1 MKTLRRCPLQW
12 THTEIVDNMNATI
25 EQNAFKENLLSDK
38 TAIVTGAS
46 RGIGAAIAQRLCEAG
61 ANVVLCSRSAESVA
75 QIADTLQD
83 KGYSTYAMA
92 ADISEKADVEALIEK
107 TIAQFSHIDILVN
120 NAGIT
125 RDMLLMRLKD
135 EDWDAVLQTN
145 LTGTM
150 YCTRAVL
157 RPMIRQK
164 SGRIINISSVVGLIG
179 NAGQANYAAAKAGII
194 GFTKATAKEVGTRGI
209 TVNAIAPG
217 FITTDMTA
225 QIPEE
230 NQKQLLELIPL
241 REFGHPEDV
250 ADAVCFLASDAA
262 RYITGQTLQVDG
274 GMVM

>member
-1 MKTLRRCPLQW
+1 MDEC
-12 THTEIVDNMNATI
+12 V
-25 EQNAFKENLLSDK
+25 FKEDILSGK

-46 RGIGAAIAQRLCEAG
+46 RGIGAAIAQRLCQVG
-61 ANVVLCSRSAESVA
+61 ANVVICSRSTEAIT
-75 QIADTLQD
+75 QIAATLQD
-83 KGYSTYAMA
+83 KGYNAHALA
-92 ADISEKADVEALIEK
+92 ADISQKTDVETLIEA
-107 TIAQFSHIDILVN
+107 TLEQYSQIDILVN

-135 EDWDAVLQTN
+135 EDWETVLQTN

-164 SGRIINISSVVGLIG
+164 SGRIINISSVIGLMG
-179 NAGQANYAAAKAGII
+179 NPGQASYAAAKAGII
-194 GFTKATAKEVGTRGI
+194 GLTKTTAKEVGTRGI
-209 TVNAIAPG
+209 TVNAVAPG

-230 NQKQLLELIPL
+230 FQKKLLELIPL
-241 REFGHPEDV
+241 QSFGTPEDI
-250 ADAVCFLASDAA
+250 ADIVCFLASDAA
-262 RYITGQTLQVDG
+262 HYITGQTMQVDG

>member
-1 MKTLRRCPLQW
+1 MDVT
-12 THTEIVDNMNATI
+12 TEQSIFRAD
-25 EQNAFKENLLSDK
+25 LLSGK

-46 RGIGAAIAQRLCEAG
+46 RGIGAAIAHRLCEAG

-75 QIADTLQD
+75 EIADTLQD
-83 KGYSTYAMA
+83 KGYTTFSMA
-92 ADISEKADVEALIEK
+92 ADISEKTDVEALIEK
-107 TIAQFSHIDILVN
+107 TIEQFSQIDILVN

-125 RDMLLMRLKD
+125 RDTLLMRLKD
-135 EDWDAVLQTN
+135 EDWDVVLQTN

-164 SGRIINISSVVGLIG
+164 SGRIINISSVVGLSG
-179 NAGQANYAAAKAGII
+179 NAGQANYAAAKAGIL
-194 GFTKATAKEVGTRGI
+194 GLTKATAKEVGARGI

-225 QIPEE
+225 QIPEA
-230 NQKQLLELIPL
+230 NQEQLLEMIPL

-262 RYITGQTLQVDG
+262 RYITGQILQVDG

>member
-1 MKTLRRCPLQW
+1 MDVTTAQSTFR
-12 THTEIVDNMNATI
+12 ED
-25 EQNAFKENLLSDK
+25 LLNGK

-46 RGIGAAIAQRLCEAG
+46 RGIGAAIAHRLCETG
-61 ANVVLCSRSAESVA
+61 ANVVICSRSADTIA
-75 QIADTLQD
+75 QVADTLQD
-83 KGYSTYAMA
+83 KGYAVHAMV
-92 ADISEKADVEALIEK
+92 ADISQKADVEVLIKK
-107 TIAQFSHIDILVN
+107 TIAQFSQIDILVN

-135 EDWDAVLQTN
+135 EDWDTVLQTN

-157 RPMIRQK
+157 RPMIRQR
-164 SGRIINISSVVGLIG
+164 SGRIINISSVVGLMG
-179 NAGQANYAAAKAGII
+179 NAGQANYAAAKAGIL
-194 GFTKATAKEVGTRGI
+194 GLTKATAKEVGARGI

-225 QIPEE
+225 QIPEQSQE
-230 NQKQLLELIPL
+230 QILEMIPL
-241 REFGHPEDV
+241 RGFGDPEDV

>member
-1 MKTLRRCPLQW
+1 MGTVNKMDGTL
-12 THTEIVDNMNATI
+12 
-25 EQNAFKENLLSDK
+25 EQGAFREDLLSGK
-38 TAIVTGAS
+38 AALVTGAS
-46 RGIGAAIAQRLCEAG
+46 RGIGAAIAHRLCEAG
-61 ANVVLCSRSAESVA
+61 ANVVLCSRSAESVG
-75 QIADTLQD
+75 QIADTLQG
-83 KGYSTYAMA
+83 KGYTVFSMA
-92 ADISEKADVEALIEK
+92 ADISQKEDVESLMEK
-107 TIAQFSHIDILVN
+107 TLEQFSQIDILVN

-164 SGRIINISSVVGLIG
+164 SGRIINISSVVGLSG

-194 GFTKATAKEVGTRGI
+194 GLTKATAKEVGARGI

-225 QIPEE
+225 QIPEK
-230 NQKQLLELIPL
+230 NQEQLLDLIPL

-250 ADAVCFLASDAA
+250 AAAVCFLASDAA
-262 RYITGQTLQVDG
+262 RYITGQVLQVDG

>member
-1 MKTLRRCPLQW
+1 MDIT
-12 THTEIVDNMNATI
+12 TERS
-25 EQNAFKENLLSDK
+25 AFREDLLSGK

-46 RGIGAAIAQRLCEAG
+46 RGIGAAIAHRLCETG
-61 ANVVLCSRSAESVA
+61 ANVVICSRSADAIA
-75 QIADTLQD
+75 QVADTLQD
-83 KGYSTYAMA
+83 KGSVVHAMV
-92 ADISEKADVEALIEK
+92 ADISQKADVEALIEK
-107 TIAQFSHIDILVN
+107 TIADFSQIDILVN

-164 SGRIINISSVVGLIG
+164 SGRIINISSVIGLMG
-179 NAGQANYAAAKAGII
+179 NAGQASYAAAKAGIL
-194 GFTKATAKEVGTRGI
+194 GLTKATAKEVGARGI

-225 QIPEE
+225 QIPEQSQE
-230 NQKQLLELIPL
+230 QLREMIPL
-241 REFGHPEDV
+241 RGFGYPEDV
-250 ADAVCFLASDAA
+250 ADAVCFLASNAA
-262 RYITGQTLQVDG
+262 RYITGQILQVDG

>member
-1 MKTLRRCPLQW
+1 ML
-12 THTEIVDNMNATI
+12 NG
-25 EQNAFKENLLSDK
+25 K

-46 RGIGAAIAQRLCEAG
+46 RGIGAAIAHRLCEVG
-61 ANVVLCSRSAESVA
+61 ANVVICSRSTETISETAT
-75 QIADTLQD
+75 TLKD
-83 KGYSTYAMA
+83 KGYSIHAMA
-92 ADISEKADVEALIEK
+92 ADISKKEDVEALVEK
-107 TIAQFSHIDILVN
+107 TIEQFSQIDILVN

-164 SGRIINISSVVGLIG
+164 SGNIINISSVIGLMG
-179 NAGQANYAAAKAGII
+179 NAGQASYAAAKAGII
-194 GFTKATAKEVGTRGI
+194 GLTKTTAKEVGTRGI

-230 NQKQLLELIPL
+230 FQEKALELIPL
-241 REFGHPEDV
+241 QNFGAPEDV
-250 ADAVCFLASDAA
+250 ADAVCFLVSNAA

>member
-1 MKTLRRCPLQW
+1 MLTG
-12 THTEIVDNMNATI
+12 
-25 EQNAFKENLLSDK
+25 K

-46 RGIGAAIAQRLCEAG
+46 RGIGAAIARKLCEAG
-61 ANVVLCSRSAESVA
+61 ANVALCSRSAEAVA
-75 QIADTLQD
+75 AIADTLNGE
-83 KGYSTYAMA
+83 GYTAISTA
-92 ADISEKADVEALIEK
+92 ADISKKGDVEALIK
-107 TIAQFSHIDILVN
+107 TVLDRFSQIDILVN

-150 YCTRAVL
+150 YCTRAVM
-157 RPMIRQK
+157 RPMLRQR
-164 SGRIINISSVVGLIG
+164 SGRIINISSVIG
-179 NAGQANYAAAKAGII
+179 IMGNPGQASYAAAKAGII
-194 GFTKATAKEVGTRGI
+194 GFTKTIAREVGVRGI

-225 QIPEE
+225 QMPQQ
-230 NQKQLLELIPL
+230 NQEQLRALIPL
-241 REFGHPEDV
+241 RRFGSPEDV

-262 RYITGQTLQVDG
+262 RYITGQTLHVDG

>member
-1 MKTLRRCPLQW
+1 MDVKT
-12 THTEIVDNMNATI
+12 
-25 EQNAFKENLLSDK
+25 EQNAFRKDLLSGK

-46 RGIGAAIAQRLCEAG
+46 RGIGAASAQRLCEAG

-75 QIADTLQD
+75 QIADTLQGE
-83 KGYSTYAMA
+83 GYSTYAMA
-92 ADISEKADVEALIEK
+92 ADVSEKADVEALI
-107 TIAQFSHIDILVN
+107 AQTLDRFSQIDILVN

-135 EDWDAVLQTN
+135 EDWDTVLQTN

-157 RPMIRQK
+157 RPMIRQR
-164 SGRIINISSVVGLIG
+164 SGRIINISSVVGLVG
-179 NAGQANYAAAKAGII
+179 NPGQANYAAAKAGII
-194 GFTKATAKEVGTRGI
+194 GLTKATAKEVGARGI

-225 QIPEE
+225 QISEE
-230 NQKQLLELIPL
+230 HQKQLLELIPL

-250 ADAVCFLASDAA
+250 ADTVCFLASDAA

>member
-1 MKTLRRCPLQW
+1 MDVT
-12 THTEIVDNMNATI
+12 TE
-25 EQNAFKENLLSDK
+25 QSAFRTDLLSGK

-46 RGIGAAIAQRLCEAG
+46 RGIGAAIAHRLCATG
-61 ANVVLCSRSAESVA
+61 ANVVICSRSADAIARV
-75 QIADTLQD
+75 ADTLQD
-83 KGYSTYAMA
+83 KGHTVHAIA
-92 ADISEKADVEALIEK
+92 ADISQKTDVEALMEK
-107 TIAQFSHIDILVN
+107 TIAQFSQIDILVN

-125 RDMLLMRLKD
+125 RDTLLMRLKD
-135 EDWDAVLQTN
+135 EDWNAVLQTN

-164 SGRIINISSVVGLIG
+164 SGRIINISSVIGLIG
-179 NAGQANYAAAKAGII
+179 NAGQASYAAAKAGII
-194 GFTKATAKEVGTRGI
+194 GLTKATAKEVGARGI

-225 QIPEE
+225 QIPEQS
-230 NQKQLLELIPL
+230 QKQLLELIPL
-241 REFGHPEDV
+241 RNFGQPEDV

-262 RYITGQTLQVDG
+262 RYITGQILQIDG

>member
-1 MKTLRRCPLQW
+1 MDVT
-12 THTEIVDNMNATI
+12 TERS
-25 EQNAFKENLLSDK
+25 AFREDLLNDK

-61 ANVVLCSRSAESVA
+61 ANVVLCSRSAEAVTQVA
-75 QIADTLQD
+75 ETLQE
-83 KGYSTYAMA
+83 KGYTTLAMA
-92 ADISEKADVEALIEK
+92 ADISQKTDVEGLIEK
-107 TIAQFSHIDILVN
+107 TIAQFSQIDILVN

-164 SGRIINISSVVGLIG
+164 SGRIINISSVVGLAG

-194 GFTKATAKEVGTRGI
+194 GFTKATAKEVGARGI

-225 QIPEE
+225 QISED

-250 ADAVCFLASDAA
+250 ADAACFLASDAA

>member
-1 MKTLRRCPLQW
+1 MDVKNERS
-12 THTEIVDNMNATI
+12 
-25 EQNAFKENLLSDK
+25 AFKKDLLSGK

-61 ANVVLCSRSAESVA
+61 ANVVLCSRSADAVG
-75 QIADTLQD
+75 QIADTLQGN
-83 KGYSTYAMA
+83 GYTVLAMA
-92 ADISEKADVEALIEK
+92 ADISQKADVETLIEE
-107 TIAQFSHIDILVN
+107 TISQFSQIDILVN

-164 SGRIINISSVVGLIG
+164 SGRIINISSVVGLTG

-194 GFTKATAKEVGTRGI
+194 GFTKAIAKEIGARGI

-225 QIPEE
+225 QIPE
-230 NQKQLLELIPL
+230 QSLPQLLELIPL

>member
-1 MKTLRRCPLQW
+1 MNEKTDQCVFDTDML
-12 THTEIVDNMNATI
+12 NG
-25 EQNAFKENLLSDK
+25 K

-46 RGIGAAIAQRLCEAG
+46 RGIGAAIAHRLCEVG
-61 ANVVLCSRSAESVA
+61 ANVVICSRSTESVTQTA
-75 QIADTLQD
+75 ATLEK
-83 KGYSTYAMA
+83 KGFTVHAIV
-92 ADISEKADVEALIEK
+92 ADISRKEDVDTLIDE
-107 TIAQFSHIDILVN
+107 TINRFSQIDILVN

-164 SGRIINISSVVGLIG
+164 NGRIINISSVIGLMG
-179 NAGQANYAAAKAGII
+179 NPGQASYAAAKAGII
-194 GFTKATAKEVGTRGI
+194 GLTKTTAKEVGTRGI

-225 QIPEE
+225 KIPEE
-230 NQKQLLELIPL
+230 FQNRLLELIPL
-241 REFGHPEDV
+241 QNFGTPEDV
-250 ADAVCFLASDAA
+250 ADTVCFLASNAA
-262 RYITGQTLQVDG
+262 RYITGQTIQVDG

>member
-1 MKTLRRCPLQW
+1 MDVT
-12 THTEIVDNMNATI
+12 TA
-25 EQNAFKENLLSDK
+25 QNTFREDLLNGK

-46 RGIGAAIAQRLCEAG
+46 RGIGAAIAHRLCETG
-61 ANVVLCSRSAESVA
+61 ANVVICSRSADTIAQVA
-75 QIADTLQD
+75 NTLQD
-83 KGYSTYAMA
+83 SGHTVQAIV
-92 ADISEKADVEALIEK
+92 ADISQKADVETLIKK
-107 TIAQFSHIDILVN
+107 TIAQFSQIDILVN

-157 RPMIRQK
+157 RPMIRQR
-164 SGRIINISSVVGLIG
+164 SGRIINISSVVGLMG
-179 NAGQANYAAAKAGII
+179 NAGQANYAAAKAGIL
-194 GFTKATAKEVGTRGI
+194 GLTKATAKEVGARGI

-225 QIPEE
+225 QIPEQSQE
-230 NQKQLLELIPL
+230 QILEMIPL
-241 REFGHPEDV
+241 RGFGDPEDV

>member
-1 MKTLRRCPLQW
+1 M
-12 THTEIVDNMNATI
+12 VDKMDATTN
-25 EQNAFKENLLSDK
+25 QSVFKEDMLSGK

-46 RGIGAAIAQRLCEAG
+46 RGIGAAIAHRLCEVG
-61 ANVVLCSRSAESVA
+61 ANVVICSRSAESVSQTA
-75 QIADTLQD
+75 AVLKD
-83 KGYSTYAMA
+83 KGYSTHAIA
-92 ADISEKADVEALIEK
+92 ADISKKEDVETLVE
-107 TIAQFSHIDILVN
+107 TTLEQFSQIDILVN

-135 EDWDAVLQTN
+135 EDWEAVLQTN

-164 SGRIINISSVVGLIG
+164 SGRIINISSVIGLMG
-179 NAGQANYAAAKAGII
+179 NAGQASYAAAKAGMI
-194 GFTKATAKEVGTRGI
+194 GLTKTTAKEVGTRGI

-225 QIPEE
+225 AIPEE
-230 NQKQLLELIPL
+230 FQKKALELIPL
-241 REFGHPEDV
+241 QNFGAPEDV
-250 ADAVCFLASDAA
+250 ADLVCFLASEAA

>member
-1 MKTLRRCPLQW
+1 MVVT
-12 THTEIVDNMNATI
+12 TERS
-25 EQNAFKENLLSDK
+25 AFRENLLSGK

-61 ANVVLCSRSAESVA
+61 ANVVLCSRSAEAVTHVA
-75 QIADTLQD
+75 ETLQE
-83 KGYSTYAMA
+83 KGYTTLAMA
-92 ADISEKADVEALIEK
+92 VDISQKADVEGLIEK
-107 TIAQFSHIDILVN
+107 TIAQFSQIDILVN

-164 SGRIINISSVVGLIG
+164 SGRIINISSVVGLVG

-225 QIPEE
+225 QISED

-250 ADAVCFLASDAA
+250 ADAACFLASDAA

>member
-1 MKTLRRCPLQW
+1 M
-12 THTEIVDNMNATI
+12 
-25 EQNAFKENLLSDK
+25 EQCVFKEDMLNGK

-46 RGIGAAIAQRLCEAG
+46 RGIGAAIAHRLCEVG
-61 ANVVLCSRSAESVA
+61 ANVVICSRSTETISETAT
-75 QIADTLQD
+75 TLKD
-83 KGYSTYAMA
+83 KGYSIHAMA
-92 ADISEKADVEALIEK
+92 ADISKKEDVEALVEK
-107 TIAQFSHIDILVN
+107 TIEQFSQIDILVN

-164 SGRIINISSVVGLIG
+164 SGNIINISSVIGLMG
-179 NAGQANYAAAKAGII
+179 NAGQASYAAAKAGII
-194 GFTKATAKEVGTRGI
+194 GLTKTTAKEVGTRGI

-230 NQKQLLELIPL
+230 FQEKALELIPL
-241 REFGHPEDV
+241 QNFGAPEDV
-250 ADAVCFLASDAA
+250 ADAVCFLVSNAA

>member
-1 MKTLRRCPLQW
+1 M
-12 THTEIVDNMNATI
+12 DATI
-25 EQNAFKENLLSDK
+25 SQSVFKEDMLSGK

-46 RGIGAAIAQRLCEAG
+46 RGIGAAIAHRLCEVG
-61 ANVVLCSRSAESVA
+61 ANVVICSRSTESVSQTA
-75 QIADTLQD
+75 AALKD
-83 KGYSTYAMA
+83 KGYATHAMA
-92 ADISEKADVEALIEK
+92 ADISKKEDVGALIEE
-107 TIAQFSHIDILVN
+107 TLEQFSQIDILVN

-135 EDWDAVLQTN
+135 EDWETVLQTN

-157 RPMIRQK
+157 RPMVRQK
-164 SGRIINISSVVGLIG
+164 SGRIINISSVIGLMG
-179 NAGQANYAAAKAGII
+179 NAGQASYAAAKAGII
-194 GFTKATAKEVGTRGI
+194 GLTKTTAKEVGTRGI

-230 NQKQLLELIPL
+230 FQKKALELIPL
-241 REFGHPEDV
+241 QNFGAPEDV
-250 ADAVCFLASDAA
+250 ADLVCFLASEAA

>member
-1 MKTLRRCPLQW
+1 MDLTTERGAFRADLLRG
-12 THTEIVDNMNATI
+12 
-25 EQNAFKENLLSDK
+25 K

-46 RGIGAAIAQRLCEAG
+46 RGIGAAIAQRLCETG
-61 ANVVLCSRSAESVA
+61 ATVVICSRSADAVGEVA
-75 QIADTLQD
+75 NTLQD
-83 KGYSTYAMA
+83 KGHTVHAMG
-92 ADISEKADVEALIEK
+92 ADIAQKTAVEALIEE
-107 TIAQFSHIDILVN
+107 TAARFSHIDILVN

-135 EDWDAVLQTN
+135 EDWHAVLQTN

-164 SGRIINISSVVGLIG
+164 SGRIINISSVVGLAG

-194 GFTKATAKEVGTRGI
+194 GFTKATAKEVGARGI

-225 QIPEE
+225 QLSEQH
-230 NQKQLLELIPL
+230 QKQLREMIPL

>member
-1 MKTLRRCPLQW
+1 MDVT
-12 THTEIVDNMNATI
+12 TERS
-25 EQNAFKENLLSDK
+25 AFRKDLLSGK

-61 ANVVLCSRSAESVA
+61 ANVVLCSRSAEAVA
-75 QIADTLQD
+75 QVAETLQE
-83 KGYSTYAMA
+83 KGYTTLSTA
-92 ADISEKADVEALIEK
+92 ADISQKADVEELIEK
-107 TIAQFSHIDILVN
+107 TIAQFSQIDILVN

-125 RDMLLMRLKD
+125 RDTLLMRLKD

-150 YCTRAVL
+150 RCTRAVL
-157 RPMIRQK
+157 RPMIRQR
-164 SGRIINISSVVGLIG
+164 SGRIINISSVIGLMG
-179 NAGQANYAAAKAGII
+179 NAGQASYAAAKAGII
-194 GFTKATAKEVGTRGI
+194 GLTKATAKEVGARGI

-225 QIPEE
+225 QISEE

-241 REFGHPEDV
+241 QDFGHPEDV

>member
-1 MKTLRRCPLQW
+1 MDAT
-12 THTEIVDNMNATI
+12 TERS
-25 EQNAFKENLLSDK
+25 AFREDVLSGK

-61 ANVVLCSRSAESVA
+61 ANVVLCSRSAEAVT
-75 QIADTLQD
+75 QIAETLQE
-83 KGYSTYAMA
+83 KGYTTLATA
-92 ADISEKADVEALIEK
+92 ADISQKTDVEGLIEK
-107 TIAQFSHIDILVN
+107 TIAQFSQIDILVN

-164 SGRIINISSVVGLIG
+164 SGRIINISSVIGLIG
-179 NAGQANYAAAKAGII
+179 NAGQASYAAAKAGII
-194 GFTKATAKEVGTRGI
+194 GLTKATAKEVGTRGI

-225 QIPEE
+225 QISED

-250 ADAVCFLASDAA
+250 ADAACFLASDAA
-262 RYITGQTLQVDG
+262 RYITGQILQVDG

>member
-1 MKTLRRCPLQW
+1 MDAT
-12 THTEIVDNMNATI
+12 TER
-25 EQNAFKENLLSDK
+25 NAFREDLLTGK

-61 ANVVLCSRSAESVA
+61 ANVVLCSRSAEAVT
-75 QIADTLQD
+75 QIAETLQE
-83 KGYSTYAMA
+83 KGYTTLATA
-92 ADISEKADVEALIEK
+92 ADISQKADVEALIEK
-107 TIAQFSHIDILVN
+107 TIAQFSQIDILVN

-164 SGRIINISSVVGLIG
+164 SGRIINISSVVGLVG

-194 GFTKATAKEVGTRGI
+194 GFTKATAKEVGTPRYYCKRYR
-209 TVNAIAPG
+209 PG
-217 FITTDMTA
+217 FHH
-225 QIPEE
+225 
-230 NQKQLLELIPL
+230 N
-241 REFGHPEDV
+241 RH
-250 ADAVCFLASDAA
+250 
-262 RYITGQTLQVDG
+262 DG
-274 GMVM
+274 TNLGR

>member
-1 MKTLRRCPLQW
+1 MVNKMDGTS
-12 THTEIVDNMNATI
+12 
-25 EQNAFKENLLSDK
+25 EQGAFREGLLSGK
-38 TAIVTGAS
+38 TAVVTGAS
-46 RGIGAAIAQRLCEAG
+46 RGIGAAIAHRLCEAG
-61 ANVVLCSRSAESVA
+61 ANVVLCSRSAEAVSQVA
-75 QIADTLQD
+75 EVLAE
-83 KGYSTYAMA
+83 KGYPTLSMA
-92 ADISEKADVEALIEK
+92 ADISQKADVEGLIEK
-107 TIAQFSHIDILVN
+107 TVEQFSRIDILVN

-125 RDMLLMRLKD
+125 RDTLLMRLKD

-194 GFTKATAKEVGTRGI
+194 GLTKATAKEVGARGI

-225 QIPEE
+225 QIPEK
-230 NQKQLLELIPL
+230 NQEQLLELIPL

-250 ADAVCFLASDAA
+250 AAAVCFLASDAA
-262 RYITGQTLQVDG
+262 RYITGQVVQVDG

>member
-1 MKTLRRCPLQW
+1 MDVTTEQSAFREDLLRG
-12 THTEIVDNMNATI
+12 
-25 EQNAFKENLLSDK
+25 K

-46 RGIGAAIAQRLCEAG
+46 RGIGAAIAHRLCEAG
-61 ANVVLCSRSAESVA
+61 ANVVVCSRSADAVGAVA
-75 QIADTLQD
+75 NTLAA
-83 KGYSTYAMA
+83 KGHTVHAMA
-92 ADISEKADVEALIEK
+92 ANISQKADVESLIKE
-107 TIAQFSHIDILVN
+107 TTAQFSQIDILVN

-125 RDMLLMRLKD
+125 RDTLLMRLKD
-135 EDWDAVLQTN
+135 EDWHAVLQTN

-164 SGRIINISSVVGLIG
+164 SGRIINISSVVGLAG
-179 NAGQANYAAAKAGII
+179 NAGQVNYAAAKAGII
-194 GFTKATAKEVGTRGI
+194 GLTKATAKEVGARGI
-209 TVNAIAPG
+209 TVNAVAPG

-225 QIPEE
+225 QISEQH
-230 NQKQLLELIPL
+230 QKQLLEMIPL

>member
-1 MKTLRRCPLQW
+1 MDVT
-12 THTEIVDNMNATI
+12 TA
-25 EQNAFKENLLSDK
+25 QNTFRDDLLNGK

-46 RGIGAAIAQRLCEAG
+46 RGIGAAIAHRLCETG
-61 ANVVLCSRSAESVA
+61 ANVVICSRSADTIAQVA
-75 QIADTLQD
+75 NTLQD
-83 KGYSTYAMA
+83 SGHTVQAIV
-92 ADISEKADVEALIEK
+92 ADISQKADVETLIKK
-107 TIAQFSHIDILVN
+107 TIAQFSQIDILVN

-157 RPMIRQK
+157 RPMIRQR
-164 SGRIINISSVVGLIG
+164 SGRIINISSVVGLMG
-179 NAGQANYAAAKAGII
+179 NAGQANYAAAKAGIL
-194 GFTKATAKEVGTRGI
+194 GLTKATAKEVGARGI

-225 QIPEE
+225 QIPEQSQE
-230 NQKQLLELIPL
+230 QILEMIPL
-241 REFGHPEDV
+241 RGFGDPEDV

>member
-1 MKTLRRCPLQW
+1 MLTG
-12 THTEIVDNMNATI
+12 
-25 EQNAFKENLLSDK
+25 K

-46 RGIGAAIAQRLCEAG
+46 RGIGAAIARKLCEAG
-61 ANVVLCSRSAESVA
+61 ANVVLCSRSAEAVA
-75 QIADTLQD
+75 QIADTL
-83 KGYSTYAMA
+83 KNEGYTTIYKA
-92 ADISEKADVEALIEK
+92 ADISQKANVEALIK
-107 TIAQFSHIDILVN
+107 MVLDLFSQLDILVN

-125 RDMLLMRLKD
+125 RDTLLMRLKD
-135 EDWDAVLQTN
+135 ADWDAVLQTN

-157 RPMIRQK
+157 RPMLRQK
-164 SGRIINISSVVGLIG
+164 SGRIINISSVVGIVG

-194 GFTKATAKEVGTRGI
+194 GLTKATAKEVGARGI

-225 QIPEE
+225 QIPEQ

-241 REFGHPEDV
+241 REFGRPEDV
-250 ADAVCFLASDAA
+250 ANAVCFLASDAA

>member
-1 MKTLRRCPLQW
+1 ML
-12 THTEIVDNMNATI
+12 IG
-25 EQNAFKENLLSDK
+25 K

-46 RGIGAAIAQRLCEAG
+46 RGIGAAIARKLCEAG
-61 ANVVLCSRSAESVA
+61 ANVALCSRSTEAVA
-75 QIADTLQD
+75 QIADTL
-83 KGYSTYAMA
+83 KSEGYTAIYKA
-92 ADISEKADVEALIEK
+92 ADISQKADVEALIK
-107 TIAQFSHIDILVN
+107 MVLDLFSQLDILVN

-125 RDMLLMRLKD
+125 RDTLLMRLKD
-135 EDWDAVLQTN
+135 ADWDAVLQTN

-164 SGRIINISSVVGLIG
+164 SGRIINISSVVGIMG

-194 GFTKATAKEVGTRGI
+194 GLTKATAKEVGARGI

-225 QIPEE
+225 QIPEQ

-241 REFGHPEDV
+241 RDFGRPEDV

>member
-1 MKTLRRCPLQW
+1 ML
-12 THTEIVDNMNATI
+12 
-25 EQNAFKENLLSDK
+25 KEK
-38 TAIVTGAS
+38 IAIVTGAS
-46 RGIGAAIAQRLCEAG
+46 RGIGAAIARKLCEAG
-61 ANVVLCSRSAESVA
+61 ANVVLCSRSETAITE
-75 QIADTLQD
+75 IADTLNSE
-83 KGYSTYAMA
+83 GHNAISIR
-92 ADISEKADVEALIEK
+92 ADISQKADVETLIQE
-107 TIAQFSHIDILVN
+107 TLARFSAIDILVN

-125 RDMLLMRLKD
+125 RDTLLMRLKD
-135 EDWDAVLQTN
+135 EQWDAVLQTN

-157 RPMIRQK
+157 RPMIRRRG
-164 SGRIINISSVVGLIG
+164 GRIINISSVVGITG

-217 FITTDMTA
+217 FIKTDMTA
-225 QIPEE
+225 QIPEQ

-241 REFGHPEDV
+241 REFGSPEDV